1 MIVAERQLES
11 VSAEELAG
19 ISNSIRD
26 GRTIRLGLPE
36 WGWLYFERRLPF
48 LFFYRPPED
57 QRSWESEL
65 FVLTESSCL
74 VTPAEGPV
82 AEALV
87 GAIESAVSP
96 EPLLIIEIVNGVIR
110 DVPKTEGR
118 SFPRPSFRICAGESG
133 QSIARVL
140 AESLESIRLFDESAG
155 IEIIDTDPP
164 PLETMPSSLHIA
176 LEIAPVH
183 VNPATGQPFPIVLQ
197 ELRRQLSRA
206 LQKTVFNFCCSST
219 ECQPAHFESLGRH
232 EVIDSDWVVDRE
244 LTRVADSFEFL
255 LDVTPVNQ
263 QAAWREFQES
273 GFRSEPRFE
282 YRRLTIDPEIAKGDL
297 YRIPIDEVEDPT
309 LCHLF
314 REKRAELAR
323 MLTMLEERN
332 TSRFIYNSLQLYGP
346 VEAELAALAG
356 EILSTVDPP
365 TSKTP
370 SEDRVD
376 ATTFER
382 IAREELDHYREQLPG
397 IEAGVEV
404 LPEITSLMV
413 ANGTLCIPSTLFIPR
428 SRLDA
433 LIHHEVGTH
442 IVTWLNG
449 KSQRLEQL
457 YTGLAGYDEL
467 QEGLAVLAEYLVG
480 QLSDARL
487 RLLAGRVIA
496 VSRRTEEVAFDD
508 TFHEL
513 VDQHRFTPHQAFGII
528 VRVWRGGGLTKDAIY
543 LRGLRNLLDYLAD
556 GGDMEILYMGKITES
571 HIPVVRELLRREILA
586 PPPLRPRYLD
596 FPESKNKIEA
606 LRQGRTVLD
615 LRRNAA

>member
-11 VSAEELAG
+11 VSAEELNEVT
-19 ISNSIRD
+19 NSIRD
-26 GRTIRLGLPE
+26 GRTVRLGLPE
-36 WGWLYFERRLPF
+36 WGWLYFERQLPF

-74 VTPAEGPV
+74 VAPAEGSV
-82 AEALV
+82 AESLI
-87 GAIESAVSP
+87 GTIESAILP
-96 EPLLIIEIVNGVIR
+96 DPLLIIEIVNGVLR

-118 SFPRPSFRICAGESG
+118 SVPRPSFRICAGEAP
-133 QSIARVL
+133 QPIARVL
-140 AESLESIRLFDESAG
+140 AESLEPIRLFDENAV
-155 IEIIDTDPP
+155 IEIIDTEPP
-164 PLETMPSSLHIA
+164 PLETMPSSIHIA
-176 LEIAPVH
+176 LEITPVH

-206 LQKTVFNFCCSST
+206 LQRTAFSFCRSNT
-219 ECQPAHFESLGRH
+219 HCQPAHFESLGRH

-244 LTRVADSFEFL
+244 LTRIADSFGFL

-263 QAAWREFQES
+263 QQAWREFQES
-273 GFRSEPRFE
+273 GFRGEPRFE

-332 TSRFIYNSLQLYGP
+332 TDRFIYNSLQLYGP
-346 VEAELAALAG
+346 VEQELAELAG

-370 SEDRVD
+370 TEDRID
-376 ATTFER
+376 AGAFER
-382 IAREELDHYREQLPG
+382 LAREELDHYRDQLPG
-397 IEAGVEV
+397 VEAGVEV

-413 ANGTLCIPSTLFIPR
+413 TNGTLCIPSTLSIPR

-433 LIHHEVGTH
+433 LLHHEVGTH

-508 TFHEL
+508 AFHEL
-513 VDQHRFTPHQAFGII
+513 VDQHRFTPRQAFGIV

-571 HIPVVRELLRREILA
+571 HIPVVRELLRREILV

-596 FPESKNKIEA
+596 FPESKTKIEA
-606 LRQGRTVLD
+606 LRHGRTVLD
-615 LRRNAA
+615 LRSNAA